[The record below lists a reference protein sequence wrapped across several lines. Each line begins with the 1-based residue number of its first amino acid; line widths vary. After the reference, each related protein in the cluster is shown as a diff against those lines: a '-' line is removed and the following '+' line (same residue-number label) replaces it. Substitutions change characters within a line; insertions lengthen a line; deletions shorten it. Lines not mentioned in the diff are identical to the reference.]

1 MQLKNVT
8 CNYILIMCDTCNFIR
23 QVVKNTF
30 LLVIQVLKASQNKG
44 EI

>member
-8 CNYILIMCDTCNFIR
+8 CNYILIMCDTCNCIR